1 MKGKSMRSIRIA
13 TLSVVL
19 LVAARFTAFAEG
31 FSLELGS
38 VVYAFNI
45 GGALQTPAPSTTI
58 TSSVDISPNVYLN
71 GSYTMKLDG
80 STSLKLGLQAEDMMG
95 TISPSFVLIGRAE
108 PYADLATGALTVR
121 VSFPLYIL
129 GYDATNDPSSAEIGY
144 IMDNYYKGISLSTS
158 YTSSNTFLFT
168 NYENVAYK
176 LTFDKAT
183 TLVLS
188 ASTEIGFVPA
198 PWLYDVKPQL
208 SLVWGPV
215 QLDLKESIYLANNTS
230 TSPSFSDQKY
240 NLRFYTEPRL
250 TFDFAGLGMPGLK
263 AYLGASI
270 FTYQSFPNTGDAAF
284 YDNSSGLAAAFGSS
298 ITPGVNYRVGPFY
311 IEATFKIHNY
321 DDSVSNP
328 GKKDPTFDPALR
340 FSYTMTF

>member
-1 MKGKSMRSIRIA
+1 MRSIRIA

-19 LVAARFTAFAEG
+19 LVAAGFTAFAEG

-45 GGALQTPAPSTTI
+45 GGTLQTPAPATTI
-58 TSSVDISPNVYLN
+58 TSSIDISPNVYLN

-80 STSLKLGLQAEDMMG
+80 STRLKLGLQAEDMMG

-129 GYDATNDPSSAEIGY
+129 GYDATNDPNNAEIGY

-168 NYENVAYK
+168 NYESVAYR
-176 LTFDKAT
+176 LTFDKT
-183 TLVLS
+183 TALVLS
-188 ASTEIGFVPA
+188 ASTEIGLVPA

-208 SLVWGPV
+208 SLAWGPV
-215 QLDLKESIYLANNTS
+215 QVDLKESIYLANNTS

-240 NLRFYTEPRL
+240 NLRFYSEPRL
-250 TFDFAGLGMPGLK
+250 TFDFAG
-263 AYLGASI
+263 GAC
-270 FTYQSFPNTGDAAF
+270 AASRPISEPR
-284 YDNSSGLAAAFGSS
+284 SSPTRASR
-298 ITPGVNYRVGPFY
+298 TRVTLLSTTT
-311 IEATFKIHNY
+311 AR
-321 DDSVSNP
+321 DSPPPS
-328 GKKDPTFDPALR
+328 DPASLQG
-340 FSYTMTF
+340 STTGLGPSTPKQLQDPQL

>member
-1 MKGKSMRSIRIA
+1 MSSF
-13 TLSVVL
+13 L
-19 LVAARFTAFAEG
+19 LQPVFTAFAEG

-45 GGALQTPAPSTTI
+45 GGTLQTPAPGTTI
-58 TSSVDISPNVYLN
+58 TSSIDISPNVYLN

-80 STSLKLGLQAEDMMG
+80 STRLKLGLQAEDMMG

-129 GYDATNDPSSAEIGY
+129 GYDATNDPNNAEIGY

-168 NYENVAYK
+168 NYESVAYR
-176 LTFDKAT
+176 LTFDKT
-183 TLVLS
+183 TALVLS
-188 ASTEIGFVPA
+188 ASTEIGLVPA

-208 SLVWGPV
+208 SLAWGPV
-215 QLDLKESIYLANNTS
+215 QVDLKESIYLANNTS

-240 NLRFYTEPRL
+240 NLRFYSERQAHVRFRRAWACAASRPISEPRSSP
-250 TFDFAGLGMPGLK
+250 TR
-263 AYLGASI
+263 ASR
-270 FTYQSFPNTGDAAF
+270 T
-284 YDNSSGLAAAFGSS
+284 
-298 ITPGVNYRVGPFY
+298 RVTLLSTTT
-311 IEATFKIHNY
+311 AR
-321 DDSVSNP
+321 DSPPPS
-328 GKKDPTFDPALR
+328 DPASLQGSTTGWALLR
-340 FSYTMTF
+340 RSNFQDPQL